1 MAINKFKNTQ
11 VVINFIMEF
20 IINNIISCKLDLD
33 LFRVK
38 VMVVQANNFE
48 VKEIITLILDEK
60 FKYY

>member
-38 VMVVQANNFE
+38 VMVVQANSFE